1 MTPNR
6 STYFLPQE
14 EFDKIKEK
22 YPKFNEPWTSD
33 DENALYELTERKA
46 TRKEMSETLGRS
58 PRSVKMKLMELG
70 LYEKSKSA
78 RSWSEDEEQKL
89 VAFYKDGVDLENIA
103 LELGRSVNA
112 IVSRLVR
119 LRINIFEKP
128 EVA

>member
-22 YPKFNEPWTSD
+22 YPKFNEPWTSE
-33 DENALYELTERKA
+33 DEDVLYELTERKA

-89 VAFYKDGVDLENIA
+89 VALYKDGVDLENIA

>member
-22 YPKFNEPWTSD
+22 YPKFNEPWTPE

-78 RSWSEDEEQKL
+78 RAWSEDEEQKL